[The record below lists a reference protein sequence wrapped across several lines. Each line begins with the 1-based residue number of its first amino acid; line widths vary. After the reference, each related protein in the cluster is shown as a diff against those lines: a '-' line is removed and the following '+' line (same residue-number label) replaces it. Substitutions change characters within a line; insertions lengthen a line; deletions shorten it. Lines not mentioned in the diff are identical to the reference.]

1 MNPVIHLDARG
12 LDRRIQLIAERIDT
26 SITQPQPN
34 GRGGTYML
42 KDFAHEIVR
51 GTPQH
56 GVGSELDPIQRVF
69 QYVRTNIEYR
79 QDPADYDYFMSAG
92 RAINSGSGDCDDH
105 CILACSLLSSI
116 GYTTGA
122 RVISPDGNGWHIYS
136 IVGVNPAFNG
146 LPTEV
151 IPFDTTQADSD
162 RLGWEPPT
170 QYRAF
175 EKQCTFR
182 EGRAVGM
189 HWRSKG

>member
-12 LDRRIQLIAERIDT
+12 LDARIQLIAERINA

-34 GRGGTYML
+34 GRGGTFML
-42 KDFAHEIVR
+42 KDFAHEIIR
-51 GTPQH
+51 GTVQH
-56 GVGSELDPIQRVF
+56 GAQAELEPIQRIF
-69 QYVRTNIEYR
+69 TYIRTNIEYR

-92 RAINSGSGDCDDH
+92 RCINSGAGDCDDH
-105 CILACSLLSSI
+105 VILSCSLLSSI

-136 IVGVNPAFNG
+136 LVGVEPAWNG
-146 LPTEV
+146 APSAV
-151 IPFDTTQADSD
+151 IPFDTTQAESNY
-162 RLGWEPPT
+162 LGWEPPA

-182 EGRAVGM
+182 EGRAVGL
-189 HWRSKG
+189 HWRRQG